1 MSQLL
6 EVELFRDCLSR
17 YELVG
22 RYQYWSMRARA
33 GMVFSHSR
41 VEVRRISK
49 CLFSKVDKLC
59 TNPEYVDYFVGLVP
73 DMGQTAAK
81 PFFVR
86 STRRSMIS
94 IDNASGGG
102 NIHRNATDLNVLRHA
117 EAG

>member
-1 MSQLL
+1 
-6 EVELFRDCLSR
+6 
-17 YELVG
+17 
-22 RYQYWSMRARA
+22 
-33 GMVFSHSR
+33 
-41 VEVRRISK
+41 
-49 CLFSKVDKLC
+49 
-59 TNPEYVDYFVGLVP
+59 
-73 DMGQTAAK
+73 MGQTAAK